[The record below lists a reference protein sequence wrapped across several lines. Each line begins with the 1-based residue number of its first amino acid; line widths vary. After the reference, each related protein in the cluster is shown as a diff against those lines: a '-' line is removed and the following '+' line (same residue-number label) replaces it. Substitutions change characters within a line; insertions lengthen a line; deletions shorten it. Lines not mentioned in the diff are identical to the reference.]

1 MIERLALPAWDTA
14 PTPLSAWVERL
25 QGQGLEV
32 VVDRE
37 SPEASW
43 LEVNA
48 LRLRGY
54 AVTAG
59 LTVEAI
65 NFELAAADPAPALAA
80 LEAAAA
86 ALAWELHDDEDD
98 GEDNDEPDD

>member
-25 QGQGLEV
+25 QGQGLGV
-32 VVDRE
+32 VVARE
-37 SPEASW
+37 SADVSW

-54 AVTAG
+54 AITAG
-59 LTVEAI
+59 LNVEAI
-65 NFELAAADPAPALAA
+65 NFEITADDPAPALRA

-86 ALAWELHDDEDD
+86 LGWELHEDD
-98 GEDNDEPDD
+98 GEPEDESDD